1 MKLTKQDTRLRRA
14 RRGREKIK
22 ELAALRLSVHRTP
35 QHIYAQIFAPHGDQV
50 LVAASTLQKDVR
62 GELKTTGNIEAAKA
76 VGRAIA
82 ERAKAKGI
90 DKVAFDRS
98 GFMYHGRV
106 KALAEAARLSS
117 NRPRS
122 LRGVMA
128 RVEKPVSGDD
138 LLEKLVA
145 VNRVAK
151 VVKGGKQF
159 GFTALT
165 VVGDGAGRVG
175 FGYGKAREVP
185 VAISK
190 AMMQARKSLVSVSLR
205 NDTLFYAVKGKHGT
219 TRVYM
224 QPAADGTGVIA
235 GGGMRAVFECA
246 GVRNVLAKSYGSR
259 NPINVVRATM
269 DALAKLRT
277 PDDIAAKRG
286 KSVAELVE

>member
-1 MKLTKQDTRLRRA
+1 
-14 RRGREKIK
+14 
-22 ELAALRLSVHRTP
+22 
-35 QHIYAQIFAPHGDQV
+35 
-50 LVAASTLQKDVR
+50 
-62 GELKTTGNIEAAKA
+62 
-76 VGRAIA
+76 
-82 ERAKAKGI
+82 
-90 DKVAFDRS
+90 
-98 GFMYHGRV
+98 
-106 KALAEAARLSS
+106 
-117 NRPRS
+117 
-122 LRGVMA
+122 MA
-128 RVEKPVSGDD
+128 RVEKPMSGDD

-190 AMMQARKSLVSVSLR
+190 AMMQARKSLVTVSLK
-205 NDTLFYAVKGKHGT
+205 NDNLVLCGQG
-219 TRVYM
+219 
-224 QPAADGTGVIA
+224 PAWNHAGLHAAGRRRTGVIA

-286 KSVAELVE
+286 KSVAEIVG